1 MKHYK
6 IILLSFLA
14 LSFGSCGKDDAL
26 EGNNTPENNGWELV
40 WSDEFNTPTED
51 NRPDPSKWTYEL
63 GASGFGNGVRTKK
76 KMHHIP
82 LTMVKDA

>member
-26 EGNNTPENNGWELV
+26 EGSGNPENNGWVLV

-51 NRPDPSKWTYEL
+51 NRPDPSK
-63 GASGFGNGVRTKK
+63 
-76 KMHHIP
+76 
-82 LTMVKDA
+82 

>member
-26 EGNNTPENNGWELV
+26 EGNTTLQNGHTNWGHRDSVTVNCRIIRIKRRMLH
-40 WSDEFNTPTED
+40 T
-51 NRPDPSKWTYEL
+51 
-63 GASGFGNGVRTKK
+63 
-76 KMHHIP
+76 P
-82 LTMVKDA
+82 LTKMRDV